1 MSADVSIVHTDRL
14 EFAFAPKPWPF
25 AIERR
30 AEIDAHFAALQRDKP
45 ALWNGRVLMLHE
57 HAIAV
62 GVFRGAFLET
72 DYASFIA
79 WRHWGCPAAAVYD
92 CFGAA
97 AILTTDGAFL
107 VAVMGEH
114 GANAGRIYFP
124 CGSPDPGDIVDGKVD
139 LDYSVRRELM
149 EETGLDIRE
158 FAAEPGWTT
167 VSDGPLIANVK
178 LLRAREDAEGLR
190 ARILSNLAGDA
201 QPELSDIRIVRG
213 RADFDPA
220 MPGFVTAF
228 LAQRL
233 AEE

>member
-14 EFAFAPKPWPF
+14 ELAFAPKPWAF

-97 AILTTDGAFL
+97 AILTADGAFL

-167 VSDGPLIANVK
+167 VSDGPLIANVSCCARGK
-178 LLRAREDAEGLR
+178 TPRAYVRAFSVTSPATRSRSSPTSASCAGAPTSIPRCPALLRHSWRSG
-190 ARILSNLAGDA
+190 
-201 QPELSDIRIVRG
+201 
-213 RADFDPA
+213 
-220 MPGFVTAF
+220 
-228 LAQRL
+228 
-233 AEE
+233 